1 MAIEVKS
8 TTVNLNQ
15 SASFSFDR
23 AVISNVVGISFF
35 SLTYGNTDHHIKKVS
50 LSVQTSW
57 SNNTVQ
63 ASVTAQL
70 VDASGNLIDKADSK
84 IGLVCIANTDSA
96 DNNLAFAT
104 VDGIMTGTQ
113 SAPISLPGSSLK
125 FAQPGIA
132 GFALSFGDN
141 DHHLRQMLVSLGFAQ
156 HGTSG
161 QISADAAMVDSSG
174 HEASTE
180 SADAVLVAGNY
191 AETGMEIAILTNQ
204 QTTSAQQVT
213 FSKPLS
219 SAVVMM
225 NSFTI
230 TFGGDDHHVKTLGAG
245 STGWSLDGT
254 DTSKVTI
261 DNARA
266 FVSDNSGNTQD
277 NNASF
282 VNMIVVGIPT
292 N

>member
-8 TTVNLNQ
+8 ATVNLNQ
-15 SASFSFDR
+15 SASFVFGR
-23 AVISNVVGISFF
+23 AVISNVVGVSFF
-35 SLTYGNTDHHIKKVS
+35 SLTYGDKDHHIKKVT

-63 ASVTAQL
+63 ANVTAQL
-70 VDASGNLIDKADSK
+70 IDASGNLIDKADSK
-84 IGLVCIANTDSA
+84 VGLVCIANTDSS
-96 DNNLAFAT
+96 DNNLALAT
-104 VDGIMTGTQ
+104 VDGIVTGTQ
-113 SAPISLPGSSLK
+113 SMPISLPGS
-125 FAQPGIA
+125 
-132 GFALSFGDN
+132 FALSFGDG

-161 QISADAAMVDSSG
+161 QISADAVMVDSSG
-174 HEASTE
+174 HEASVE

-204 QTTSAQQVT
+204 QTTSSQQVS
-213 FSKPLS
+213 FSKPMS
-219 SAVVMM
+219 SAVVLM
-225 NSFTI
+225 NNFTI
-230 TFGGDDHHVKTLGAG
+230 TFSGDDHHVRTLGAG
-245 STGWSLDGT
+245 CTGWSLDST
-254 DTSKVTI
+254 DTSKVTL

-282 VNMIVVGIPT
+282 VNLIVVGIPIG
-292 N
+292 

>member
-1 MAIEVKS
+1 MAIEVKQQ
-8 TTVNLNQ
+8 TINLNQ
-15 SASFSFDR
+15 SANFVFDR
-23 AVISNVVGISFF
+23 AVISNVVGVSFF
-35 SLTYGNTDHHIKKVS
+35 SLTYGDKDHHIKKVN

-70 VDASGNLIDKADSK
+70 IDASGNLIDKADSK
-84 IGLVCIANTDSA
+84 VGLVCVANTDSS
-96 DNNLAFAT
+96 DNNLALAT

-113 SAPISLPGSSLK
+113 SVPISLPGSSLK
-125 FAQPGIA
+125 FAQPAIA
-132 GFALSFGDN
+132 GFALAFADG

-156 HGTSG
+156 HGTNG

-174 HEASTE
+174 HEASVE
-180 SADAVLVAGNY
+180 SADAVLIAGNY
-191 AETGMEIAILTNQ
+191 AETGMEVAILTNQ
-204 QTTSAQQVT
+204 QTSSSQQVS

-219 SAVVMM
+219 SAVVLM
-225 NSFTI
+225 NNFTI
-230 TFGGDDHHVKTLGAG
+230 TFKGDDHHVRTLGAG
-245 STGWSLDGT
+245 CTGWSLDGT
-254 DTSKVTI
+254 DTSKVTL

-282 VNMIVVGIPT
+282 VNLFVVGIPT
-292 N
+292 G

>member
-1 MAIEVKS
+1 MAIELKS
-8 TTVNLNQ
+8 STINLNQ
-15 SASFSFDR
+15 SASFTFDR
-23 AVISNVVGISFF
+23 PVLANVVGISFF
-35 SLTYGNTDHHIKKVS
+35 SLTYGNTDHHVKKIS
-50 LSVQTSW
+50 LSIQTSW
-57 SNNTVQ
+57 SGNSVQ

-70 VDASGNLIDKADSK
+70 IDASGNLIDKGDSK
-84 IGLVCIANTDSA
+84 VGLICIANTDSA
-96 DNNLAFAT
+96 DNNLSFAT
-104 VDGIMTGTQ
+104 VDGILTGTQ
-113 SAPISLPGSSLK
+113 STPISLPGSSLK

-132 GFALSFGDN
+132 GFALSFGDG

-156 HGTSG
+156 HGTTG

-180 SADAVLVAGNY
+180 SADAVLIAGNY

-204 QTTSAQQVT
+204 QTTSSQQVS

-230 TFGGDDHHVKTLGAG
+230 TFGGDDHHVKTVGAG
-245 STGWSLDGT
+245 CSGWSLDSS
-254 DTSKVTI
+254 DTSKVTL

-277 NNASF
+277 NHASF
-282 VNMIVVGIPT
+282 VNLVVVGIPKG
-292 N
+292 

>member
-1 MAIEVKS
+1 MAIELKS
-8 TTVNLNQ
+8 ATVNLNQ
-15 SASFSFDR
+15 SANFVFDR
-23 AVISNVVGISFF
+23 AVISNVVGVSFF
-35 SLTYGNTDHHIKKVS
+35 SLTYGDKDHHVKKVT

-63 ASVTAQL
+63 ANVTAQL
-70 VDASGNLIDKADSK
+70 IDGSGNLIDKADSK
-84 IGLVCIANTDSA
+84 VGLVCIANTDSS
-96 DNNLAFAT
+96 DNNLALAT

-113 SAPISLPGSSLK
+113 SMPISLPGSSLK

-132 GFALSFGDN
+132 GFALSYGDG

-174 HEASTE
+174 HEASVE

-204 QTTSAQQVT
+204 QTTSSQQVG
-213 FSKPLS
+213 FGKPMS
-219 SAVVMM
+219 SAVVLM
-225 NSFTI
+225 NNFTI
-230 TFGGDDHHVKTLGAG
+230 TFSGDDHHVRTLGAG
-245 STGWSLDGT
+245 CTGWKLDSS
-254 DTSKVTI
+254 DASKVTL

-277 NNASF
+277 NSASF
-282 VNMIVVGIPT
+282 VNLIVVGIPKG
-292 N
+292 